1 MPIFDD
7 PKKSLER
14 MQRQLLQ
21 DEDEYDE
28 YDEYEEE
35 FLTEEEWLDDEIAEA
50 KAMLG
55 MYGKDEDEEIFRN
68 YANSYGKFQQARR
81 YDDFEDDDDEEYYDE
96 DYDDDDEPALR
107 PRGHKGQLAL
117 TFLLLAGIA
126 AVAIYWVAV
135 LL

>member
-7 PKKSLER
+7 PRKSLEQ

-21 DEDEYDE
+21 EEE
-28 YDEYEEE
+28 EYEEE
-35 FLTEEEWLDDEIAEA
+35 YLTEDEWLDEEIAEA
-50 KAMLG
+50 KALLEM
-55 MYGKDEDEEIFRN
+55 DAEEEEEEDEVLYRNFANGYGEFRQPRQYN
-68 YANSYGKFQQARR
+68 NF
-81 YDDFEDDDDEEYYDE
+81 DDEEE
-96 DYDDDDEPALR
+96 EPELPAK
-107 PRGHKGQLAL
+107 GYGGQLAV

>member
-21 DEDEYDE
+21 
-28 YDEYEEE
+28 EEE
-35 FLTEEEWLDDEIAEA
+35 EYGEEEYLTDEEWFDGELAEA
-50 KAMLG
+50 KALLEEEE
-55 MYGKDEDEEIFRN
+55 YTEEEDETLYRN
-68 YANSYGKFQQARR
+68 YANGYGTARQTVG
-81 YDDFEDDDDEEYYDE
+81 YDELEEEEYGE
-96 DYDDDDEPALR
+96 ESARPANAV
-107 PRGHKGQLAL
+107 KGQLLL
-117 TFLLLAGIA
+117 TVFLLAGIA

>member
-7 PKKSLER
+7 PRKSLEQ

-21 DEDEYDE
+21 EEE
-28 YDEYEEE
+28 EYEEE
-35 FLTEEEWLDDEIAEA
+35 YLTEDEWLDEEIAQA
-50 KAMLG
+50 KALLEMDAEEEE
-55 MYGKDEDEEIFRN
+55 DEDEILYRNFANGYGEFR
-68 YANSYGKFQQARR
+68 QPRR
-81 YDDFEDDDDEEYYDE
+81 YDYIEDEEE
-96 DYDDDDEPALR
+96 EPSK
-107 PRGHKGQLAL
+107 PQKGGNGQLAV

>member
-21 DEDEYDE
+21 EEE
-28 YDEYEEE
+28 EYEEE
-35 FLTEEEWLDDEIAEA
+35 YLTDEEWFDEELAEA
-50 KAMLG
+50 KALLEEDVEEDG
-55 MYGKDEDEEIFRN
+55 EDETIYRN
-68 YANSYGKFQQARR
+68 FANGYGAARHAVG
-81 YDDFEDDDDEEYYDE
+81 YDE
-96 DYDDDDEPALR
+96 LEEEEEAEEPVR
-107 PRGHKGQLAL
+107 PAKRMRGQLKL
-117 TFLLLAGIA
+117 TFFLLAGIA

>member
-21 DEDEYDE
+21 EEE
-28 YDEYEEE
+28 EYEEE
-35 FLTEEEWLDDEIAEA
+35 YLTEEEWFDEELAEA
-50 KAMLG
+50 KALLENR
-55 MYGKDEDEEIFRN
+55 DETEEEDEPLYRN
-68 YANSYGKFQQARR
+68 FANGYGEYRQPRQ
-81 YDDFEDDDDEEYYDE
+81 YSDFEEEE
-96 DYDDDDEPALR
+96 EESELSPK
-107 PRGHKGQLAL
+107 GGNGQLAV

-126 AVAIYWVAV
+126 AVAIYWVTV